1 MSREWLVSFGLLALG
16 SAAAAA
22 AAPPPPSAGSTIQQ
36 VPQTPP
42 PPKSLPEITVQ
53 GQNTPAES
61 GADQVRFR
69 VTRLNITGEHV
80 FSADALLATS
90 GFKPDSDL
98 SLADLRNF
106 AARIANYYHQHGY
119 FVAQAYIPAQDVQDG
134 IVTITVVEGHYGKVT
149 LNNTTHLSDSLANDL
164 LRPVRS
170 GEAVS
175 IAPLERSLLLLSD
188 VPGVNVRSTL
198 TPGASVGASDLIV
211 AVTPGSFLSGSVDA
225 DNEGDRYT
233 GPYRLGGTLNIN
245 DPSGHGDV
253 VTLRALTSFG
263 DLAYGRVAY
272 QIQLD
277 AVKLGVAY
285 ADMKY
290 WLGKEFSGLLANGT
304 AQIESLYG
312 SYPIVRTRN
321 GNLFFQLDYD
331 FKRFVDDVDSTD
343 NNSDKKAGVLMASL
357 VGDQRDGL
365 WGGALNTYSLTFS
378 AGDLT
383 IESSQALTADQAT
396 ARTDG
401 HYEKVAL
408 NASRLQT
415 VADNTWVYLGVSG
428 QLASR
433 NLDISEQMELGGAS
447 AVRAY
452 PEGEAY
458 AVEGYVLNLEL
469 RRQLAW
475 LDRVPGQKQ
484 IIAFAD
490 TGTVRLEKSPW
501 IPGENDRTLT
511 GAGLGFNWT
520 DPRSFLVTA
529 YLAHKIGAA
538 AANSAPDHSVRF
550 WIQAVKY
557 FGS

>member
-1 MSREWLVSFGLLALG
+1 MSRQWLVSFGLLALASHG
-16 SAAAAA
+16 AA

-53 GQNTPAES
+53 GQNTPTES
-61 GADQVRFR
+61 SSDQVRFR
-69 VTRLNITGEHV
+69 VRSLNITGEKV
-80 FSADALLATS
+80 FSAGALIAAS
-90 GFKPDSDL
+90 GFRPDSDL
-98 SLADLRNF
+98 TLAELRNF

-134 IVTITVVEGHYGKVT
+134 IVAITVIEGRYGKVT
-149 LNNTTHLSDSLANDL
+149 LNNATRLSNGLANDL
-164 LRPVRS
+164 LGPVHS
-170 GEAVS
+170 SEAVS

-188 VPGVNVRSTL
+188 IPGVNVRSTL
-198 TPGASVGASDLIV
+198 TPGASVGASDLV
-211 AVTPGSFLSGSVDA
+211 VDVTPGSLFSGSADA
-225 DNEGDRYT
+225 DNQGNRYT
-233 GPYRLGGTLNIN
+233 GPYRLGGTLNVN
-245 DPSGHGDV
+245 DPSGYGDLL
-253 VTLRALTSFG
+253 TLRALTSFG
-263 DLAYGRVAY
+263 DLAYGRLAY
-272 QIQLD
+272 QVQLD
-277 AVKLGVAY
+277 AVKVGVAY

-312 SYPIVRTRN
+312 SYPIIRTRG

-331 FKRFVDDVDSTD
+331 LKRFVDDVDATAND
-343 NNSDKKAGVLMASL
+343 SDKKAGVLMASL
-357 VGDQRDGL
+357 AGDQRDGL

-383 IESSQALTADQAT
+383 IESSQALSTDQAT

-415 VADNTWVYLGVSG
+415 VADNTWVYLAVSG

-475 LDRVPGQKQ
+475 LEHVPGQKQ

-501 IPGENDRTLT
+501 IPGTNDRTLS

-529 YLAHKIGAA
+529 YIAHKLGAA
-538 AANSAPDHSVRF
+538 AATSAPDNSVRF
-550 WIQAVKY
+550 WIEAVKY
-557 FGS
+557 FGT